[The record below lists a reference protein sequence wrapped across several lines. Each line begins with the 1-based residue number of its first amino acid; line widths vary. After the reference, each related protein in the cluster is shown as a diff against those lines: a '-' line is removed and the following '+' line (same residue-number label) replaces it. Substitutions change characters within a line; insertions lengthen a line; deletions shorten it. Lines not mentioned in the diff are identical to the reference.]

1 MEMNIIE
8 SELDCIEHYKHIPEM
23 KPHIGTKYIS
33 SDRKILILGESHFF
47 DHEPQNENPECNP
60 GATVWYSYENEIP
73 ATKLDYINTREIVKN
88 GSHKIFSNL
97 KTVLAE
103 VLKVDKDKVF
113 ENIAF
118 MNTFQR
124 PANHRGV
131 SFKALVQKLDCTIAI
146 DTINKVIEI
155 LKPDFVIFTSKLSWE
170 KVGLQIKEM
179 HKETQIVID
188 FTSHPN
194 SHEWS
199 SEKGK
204 QKLIKILST

>member
-1 MEMNIIE
+1 MNIIE
-8 SELDCIEHYKHIPEM
+8 SQLDSIEHYKRIQEM
-23 KPHIGTKYIS
+23 KPYIGENYFS
-33 SDRKILILGESHFF
+33 ADRKILILGESHFF
-47 DHEPQNENPECNP
+47 DHEPKTENPECNP
-60 GATVWYSYENEIP
+60 GATVWYSYKVTIP
-73 ATKLDYINTREIVKN
+73 EAKLDYINTREIVKN

-103 VLKVDKDKVF
+103 VLKVDKDKAL

-131 SFKALVQKLDCTIAI
+131 SFKALVQPIDCAIAI
-146 DTINKVIEI
+146 YTISKVIEI
-155 LKPDFVIFTSKLSWE
+155 LKPDFVIFTSKLSWD
-170 KVGLQIKEM
+170 KVGLQIKEIY
-179 HKETQIVID
+179 KETQIVID

-199 SEKGK
+199 SEKGR
-204 QKLIKILST
+204 QKFIKIFSS